1 MLCGPTGAHF
11 LAAYETTRHYSMLCA
26 AGYTAGAIARRVT
39 FERIDPNHKTLN
51 LARRHSFS
59 RPMGFMI

>member
-1 MLCGPTGAHF
+1 MLCGTTGAHF
-11 LAAYETTRHYSMLCA
+11 LTANETPSHDSMLA
-26 AGYTAGAIARRVT
+26 AARDTAGAIARRVT

-51 LARRHSFS
+51 LSRRHSFG